1 MLFSFNHNMDD
12 TKWNQKNNPMM
23 SQGITQTLVSLNE
36 VKQGTEDFEDSLIV
50 QSSEEVID
58 SDIALSHQSN
68 EDNMSVPLPDN
79 LSNTETNTNSGKK
92 RKSGKKSKRVSSNSK
107 PAKKWEH
114 KSVKIK
120 TLEGEFSASMWT
132 SGIVKYKNY
141 FYDGGL
147 VHCLLLLN
155 LQALGIPQI

>member
-1 MLFSFNHNMDD
+1 MLFSCNFDMDES
-12 TKWNQKNNPMM
+12 KWNQKNNPMM

-36 VKQGTEDFEDSLIV
+36 VKQGSEDFEDSLIV

-58 SDIALSHQSN
+58 SDITLSNQSN
-68 EDNMSVPLPDN
+68 EDGITVPLPDN
-79 LSNTETNTNSGKK
+79 LSNVNNTASGKK
-92 RKSGKKSKRVSSNSK
+92 RKSSKKSKRVNANSK

-132 SGIVKYKNY
+132 SGSY
-141 FYDGGL
+141 
-147 VHCLLLLN
+147 
-155 LQALGIPQI
+155 